1 MTMHPLAAAA
11 RSGQAGETTPARGEP
26 TRGEPRAELATRWI
40 GVILTA
46 AGLIGTL
53 AAFALI
59 LDRIALLND
68 PSYIPSCSINP
79 LLSCGPVMTSP
90 QAEVLGFPNPL
101 IGLVTFPVVTTTG
114 IVVLAG
120 AQLPR
125 WYWMGLQAGT
135 TAGVVFVHWL
145 IVQSLYRIGALCPY
159 CMAVW
164 VVTITAFWYVTLH
177 NLTSSSSELPDRVR
191 RTGAALTRY
200 HSTVLVGWF
209 LLIAALIA
217 NAFWPFWVSL
227 LTPGYAP

>member
-1 MTMHPLAAAA
+1 MAPHPTAAAA
-11 RSGQAGETTPARGEP
+11 RPSQAGKTAPVRGEP
-26 TRGEPRAELATRWI
+26 QIEFISRWI
-40 GVILTA
+40 GWILTT

-68 PSYIPSCSINP
+68 PAYIPSCSINP

-101 IGLVTFPVVTTTG
+101 IGLVAFPVVATTG
-114 IVVLAG
+114 IIVLAG
-120 AQLPR
+120 AALPR
-125 WYWMGLQAGT
+125 WYWLGLQAGT

-145 IVQSLYRIGALCPY
+145 IFQSLYRIGALCPY

-164 VVTITAFWYVTLH
+164 VVTITAFWYTTLH
-177 NLTSSSSELPDRVR
+177 NLTRSRSGIRHRGR
-191 RTGAALTRY
+191 RTSAALARY

-217 NAFWPFWVSL
+217 NAFWPYWVSL
-227 LTPGYAP
+227 LTPGSTP